1 MCVSTVVVLQST
13 RAMRS
18 GFFVKMV
25 ISCDPAALVRSRGIV
40 VYQAHKLQVIAFH
53 MHRQLCRMWQLHE
66 HWLNSVPEFN
76 RILCTFVCYHDKLS
90 LIQI

>member
-1 MCVSTVVVLQST
+1 
-13 RAMRS
+13 
-18 GFFVKMV
+18 MV

-76 RILCTFVCYHDKLS
+76 RI
-90 LIQI
+90 QIHICLLPRKIVTDTNMTLFN